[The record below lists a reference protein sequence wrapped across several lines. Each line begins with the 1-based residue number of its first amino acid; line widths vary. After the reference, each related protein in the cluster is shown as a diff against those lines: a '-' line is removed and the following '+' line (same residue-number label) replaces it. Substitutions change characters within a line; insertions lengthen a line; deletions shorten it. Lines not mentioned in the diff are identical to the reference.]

1 MHQADQ
7 AWRVFCYS
15 CISTDCLV
23 DRLSLGERR
32 RGFSPSSSVSSSITH
47 RRVILC
53 LRSSSLLFYLSF
65 YYCVIMIMGQSS
77 LFVYLLALLYSAL
90 SLSQSKINRVVTL
103 IWGSKQL
110 LCFNTFSSFQFLLDE
125 IIKICPYILCI
136 NTIEFTSFN

>member
-1 MHQADQ
+1 MHQANQ
-7 AWRVFCYS
+7 AWSIFCYS
-15 CISTDCLV
+15 CIPTDCLV
-23 DRLSLGERR
+23 DRLPLGGRR
-32 RGFSPSSSVSSSITH
+32 RGFSPSSSVSSLITH

-53 LRSSSLLFYLSF
+53 LHSSSLLFYLSF
-65 YYCVIMIMGQSS
+65 YCCVIMIMGQSS
-77 LFVYLLALLYSAL
+77 LFVYPLALLYSAL

-110 LCFNTFSSFQFLLDE
+110 LCFNTFSSFQFLLDK

>member
-23 DRLSLGERR
+23 DRLPLGKRR

-65 YYCVIMIMGQSS
+65 YCCVIMIMGQSS
-77 LFVYLLALLYSAL
+77 LFVYPLALLYSAL
-90 SLSQSKINRVVTL
+90 SLSQSKINQVVTL
-103 IWGSKQL
+103 IWGSKQF